1 MIHLVDLCKFRIN
14 GLNIVNL
21 RAHCRNVDSIRN
33 HFFHLDSATFCD
45 GLRITGRSL
54 PRFDSDVD
62 EDESFS
68 SASIFFRWHRR
79 FFRFFF
85 SRFSKSISGVVGTS
99 GVDSCFW
106 SFFASST
113 LTMILGNRIG
123 SLPVISCLSDF
134 FFFNCFLVTT
144 SDYFVWALDFI
155 SFLN

>member
-1 MIHLVDLCKFRIN
+1 MEGSVFN
-14 GLNIVNL
+14 
-21 RAHCRNVDSIRN
+21 
-33 HFFHLDSATFCD
+33 
-45 GLRITGRSL
+45 
-54 PRFDSDVD
+54 
-62 EDESFS
+62 FS
-68 SASIFFRWHRR
+68 EPIFFRWHRR

-134 FFFNCFLVTT
+134 FCNYTKIIKKSSRMAVRANGADKLSMRKSINFRSYHKIENVKK
-144 SDYFVWALDFI
+144 VHQQKQQ
-155 SFLN
+155 